1 MFGAIIGDIIGSKFE
16 FDIGPESKDFELFSE
31 SDCFTDDTV
40 MTCAVAEALLQAGN
54 KNEDEFKKTLIAS
67 MKKWGKRYPEAGYGG
82 MFYRWIFENDAK
94 PYGSYGN
101 GSAMRV
107 SPVGWNYDTMEKTR
121 EVARWTAEVTHNHPE
136 GIKGAEAVAAA
147 IFMARNRDSKE
158 EIKEYIE
165 KEFGYKFER
174 SLADIVQN
182 DRDFVDCMHSVPEAI
197 KCYLEG
203 TGYEDVIRN
212 VMYIGGDTDTLG
224 AIAGAIAEAAYGIP
238 MDILTTGR
246 TYLEEDI
253 NNLMEE
259 FYMKLCEENDEADSD
274 DIDLK
279 DLKALIDKALDS
291 RDNDDFIR
299 VCVELI
305 SLMHMKE
312 QAYTQ
317 MRDVTG
323 ATRVINEET
332 AVCGAKFTINEDLRL
347 RFQYVL
353 NDRRENWIALFTDK
367 EERDKSA
374 DAMITINMDIE
385 DMLREGLRCDI
396 VTGVVINPFGRPLA
410 LDKTNLKMV
419 LDIFDKQKEAE
430 QKV

>member
-1 MFGAIIGDIIGSKFE
+1 
-16 FDIGPESKDFELFSE
+16 
-31 SDCFTDDTV
+31 
-40 MTCAVAEALLQAGN
+40 
-54 KNEDEFKKTLIAS
+54 
-67 MKKWGKRYPEAGYGG
+67 
-82 MFYRWIFENDAK
+82 
-94 PYGSYGN
+94 
-101 GSAMRV
+101 
-107 SPVGWNYDTMEKTR
+107 
-121 EVARWTAEVTHNHPE
+121 
-136 GIKGAEAVAAA
+136 
-147 IFMARNRDSKE
+147 
-158 EIKEYIE
+158 
-165 KEFGYKFER
+165 
-174 SLADIVQN
+174 
-182 DRDFVDCMHSVPEAI
+182 
-197 KCYLEG
+197 
-203 TGYEDVIRN
+203 
-212 VMYIGGDTDTLG
+212 
-224 AIAGAIAEAAYGIP
+224 

-259 FYMKLCEENDEADSD
+259 FYMKLCEEPDEADSE

-279 DLKALIDKALDS
+279 DLKALIEKALDS

-332 AVCGAKFTINEDLRL
+332 AVCGAKFTMNEDLRL
-347 RFQYVL
+347 RFHYVL

-367 EERDKSA
+367 EERDKST
-374 DAMITINMDIE
+374 DAMITINVDIE
-385 DMLREGLRCDI
+385 DILREGLRCDI

-419 LDIFDKQKEAE
+419 IDIYDKQKEAE

>member
-16 FDIGPESKDFELFSE
+16 FDRGPKSKEFKLFTKR
-31 SDCFTDDTV
+31 DKFTDDTV

-54 KNEDEFKKTLIAS
+54 ADEKTFKKTLIQS
-67 MKKWGKRYPEAGYGG
+67 MKKWGRRYPYAGYGG
-82 MFYRWIFENDAK
+82 RFIGWVLGDDTK

-107 SPVGWNYDTMEKTR
+107 SPVGWYYDTMEKTR

-136 GIKGAEAVAAA
+136 GVKGAEAVAAA
-147 IFMARNRDSKE
+147 IFMARHVASVREIRD
-158 EIKEYIE
+158 YIE
-165 KEFGYKFER
+165 TEFGYNLKR
-174 SLADIVQN
+174 TLAEIAPQYHHVE
-182 DRDFVDCMHSVPEAI
+182 DCMHSVPEAI
-197 KCYLEG
+197 TCFLEG

-259 FYMKLCEENDEADSD
+259 FYMKLCEEPGEADSEE
-274 DIDLK
+274 IDLK

-291 RDNDDFIR
+291 RDNNDFIR

-323 ATRVINEET
+323 ATRAIKEDT
-332 AVCGAKFTINEDLRL
+332 AVCGAKFTMNEDLRL
-347 RFQYVL
+347 RFHYVL

-367 EERDKSA
+367 EERDKST
-374 DAMITINMDIE
+374 DARITINVDIE

-419 LDIFDKQKEAE
+419 LEIFDKQKEAE